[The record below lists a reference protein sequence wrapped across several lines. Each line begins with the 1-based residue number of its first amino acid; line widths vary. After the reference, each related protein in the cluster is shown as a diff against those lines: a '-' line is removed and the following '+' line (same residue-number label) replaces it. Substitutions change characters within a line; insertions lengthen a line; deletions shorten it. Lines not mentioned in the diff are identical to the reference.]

1 MRVLILSCNT
11 GQGHNSA
18 AKAVKEEFESRG
30 HICEIKNALSF
41 ISRIADEVISDGHV
55 FVYRR
60 FPKLF
65 GVGYRF
71 EERHSPKFICSQL
84 RRGVGRLKE
93 YLEQNPVDAIVC
105 THVFGAIMVNELKK
119 TSNLNAHLSLISTD
133 YTCCPGSLES
143 GADTYFIP
151 HPKLVQEF
159 VSNGIDREKIVP
171 FGIPVASQFFVSETK
186 AKARIALGLSQTK
199 RIVLVGGGSMGCGP
213 IVRLS
218 YLLSKKMPSDIV
230 IVLCGTNSKLQQK
243 IDDLSRSN
251 IITVPYTK
259 KMSLYL
265 DAADV
270 YLSKAGGLTTA
281 ESIIKQIPLVFI
293 NAVPGCETRNID
305 FMTSNGY
312 AAAAFSPEEA
322 VDRAFYALCHPETVG
337 NGISVCRRA
346 LADNPAKAIC
356 DFISEQV
363 KLKNG

>member
-18 AKAVKEEFESRG
+18 AKALKEEFERG
-30 HICEIKNALSF
+30 GHTCEMKNALSF

-105 THVFGAIMVNELKK
+105 THVFGAIMVNELRK
-119 TSNLNAHLSLISTD
+119 TADINCYLSLVSTD
-133 YTCCPGSLES
+133 YTCCPGCIES
-143 GADTYFIP
+143 DADTYFIP
-151 HPKLVQEF
+151 HPKLKDEF
-159 VSNGIDREKIVP
+159 SGNGIDSEKIVP

-186 AKARIALGLSQTK
+186 LKARKILGLSPTK

-218 YLLSKKMPSDIV
+218 FLLSKKLPSDIV
-230 IVLCGTNSKLQQK
+230 IVLCGTNSKLLKK
-243 IDDLSRSN
+243 IEMLGRNN
-251 IITVPYTK
+251 IMAVPYTK

-281 ESIIKQIPLVFI
+281 ESIIKQIPLVYI

-305 FMTSNGY
+305 FMTSNGF

-337 NGISVCRRA
+337 NGIKNCRKA
-346 LADNPAKAIC
+346 LVDNPAKAIC
-356 DFISEQV
+356 DYIMDRVE
-363 KLKNG
+363 KNR